1 MTRKTVPFI
10 LALATACAA
19 APADP
24 GDKGLDDVTGGKED
38 RWDWRGSPE
47 RFDGEFDYHLEDL
60 PLGGTAERES
70 WASTYWPTYED
81 SINARW
87 TSGELSPAQKY
98 DQAFN
103 GWMPTD
109 EFLALRPFDRS
120 RAVTPGEDWDTE
132 YYEQQGPL
140 ASHISNSMG
149 NGRDRQMAIDAGG
162 RPEGDW
168 DVETWWGLCHAWVPA
183 ALLEDR
189 PQRSVTY
196 NGVEFHVGDLEALL
210 IAAYNRAPADMIG
223 GRCNVGSGDTE
234 VERDEH
240 GRAVDVECRDSNPGA
255 LHVIVTNYLGMQSR
269 GFAFD
274 KTADYEVWNQP
285 VIGYEVTK
293 QEEIDLAR
301 ANELLGLTGDSYAY
315 NDDAA
320 FLYEVG
326 LSVKWVTESSASKT
340 PANTNRYTRTS
351 RYTYILEVDA
361 DGKIIG
367 GEWTG
372 SSRNDHP
379 DFLWNPRRLTRSS
392 VPNLDIDDVRMLV
405 EMSRAPEVP
414 VSPADALVAEGQGGI
429 AIPDN
434 ESMGIQSVA
443 TITGGT
449 GVVSSVG
456 VDLTI
461 THTYAGDLLVEL
473 EHGGVRRTVHNRE
486 GGSDDD
492 VRGHF
497 DLVGFEG
504 VDPNGAWTLHVSD
517 NAGQDLGT
525 LERWTLTLGTEDGT
539 PVTPT
544 EPTTERFPGE
554 GGVDIPDND
563 PNGAA
568 SVATVT
574 ATEGTVTIE
583 AAITHTYVGDLEVT
597 VAHGDRTWT
606 LHSREGGGDDD
617 LSLSVPLD
625 ATGDAFEGDPSGEW
639 VLTVV
644 DNANIDTGSIAS
656 WAVVVTH

>member
-1 MTRKTVPFI
+1 MTRKLTPIIV
-10 LALATACAA
+10 ALATACAA

-24 GDKGLDDVTGGKED
+24 GDKGFTDDGIGGKED

-47 RFDGEFDYHLEDL
+47 RFDGEFDYYLEDL

-87 TSGELSPAQKY
+87 SSGELSPAQKY

-103 GWMPTD
+103 GWTPTD
-109 EFLALRPFDRS
+109 EFHALRPFDRS
-120 RAVTPGEDWDTE
+120 DATPGEDWDTE

-140 ASHISNSMG
+140 ATHISNQMG
-149 NGRDRQMAIDAGG
+149 NGRDRQMAIDAEGA
-162 RPEGDW
+162 PEGDW

-189 PQRSVTY
+189 PLRSVTY
-196 NGVEFHVGDLEALL
+196 NGVEFHVGDIEALL

-240 GRAVDVECRDSNPGA
+240 GRAVDVSCRDSNPGA
-255 LHVIVTNYLGMQSR
+255 LHVVVTNYLGMQNR

-274 KTADYEVWNQP
+274 RTFDYEVWNQP
-285 VIGYEVTK
+285 VTGYEITK
-293 QEEIDLAR
+293 QEEITIER
-301 ANELLGLTGDSYAY
+301 ANELLGVTGDSYTY
-315 NDDAA
+315 NEDAA

-326 LSVKWVTESSASKT
+326 LSVDWVTESHASKT
-340 PANTNRYTRTS
+340 PADTARYTRTD
-351 RYTYILEVDA
+351 RYSYILEVDA

-367 GEWTG
+367 GEYTG
-372 SSRNDHP
+372 SSRERHP

-392 VPNLDIDDVRMLV
+392 VPNLNIDEVRMLV
-405 EMSRAPEVP
+405 EMSRAPDMP
-414 VSPADALVAEGQGGI
+414 VSPADALVAEGRGTI

-434 ESMGIQSVA
+434 EAMGITSVA
-443 TITGGT
+443 TIDGGT
-449 GVVSSVG
+449 GVVNTVSADVAI
-456 VDLTI
+456 D
-461 THTYAGDLLVEL
+461 HTYAGDLLVEL
-473 EHGGVRRTVHNRE
+473 EHDGIRRTLHNRE

-492 VRGHF
+492 VRETF
-497 DLVGFEG
+497 TVVGFENA
-504 VDPNGAWTLHVSD
+504 DPNGAWTLHVSD
-517 NAGQDLGT
+517 HAGQDIGT
-525 LERWTLTLGTEDGT
+525 LESWTLTLGTEEGT
-539 PVTPT
+539 PVEPT
-544 EPTTERFPGE
+544 EPTTERFAGE

-563 PNGAA
+563 PSGAA

-583 AAITHTYVGDLEVT
+583 ATITHTYVGDLEVS
-597 VAHGDRTWT
+597 VAHGERSWT
-606 LHSREGGGDDD
+606 LHSREGGSDDD

-625 ATGDAFEGDPSGEW
+625 ATGNAFEGDPSGEW
-639 VLTVV
+639 VLSVS
-644 DNANIDTGSIAS
+644 DHANIDTGAIES
-656 WAVVVTH
+656 WAVIVTH